1 MFYSWICMLHRD
13 GQLDRVSRFDGA
25 GVRLPSG
32 REHSPAARTTA
43 AAQRAHAQ
51 FVSLSHQLNAKRGS
65 ESDAEAKSETPVQ
78 DATPAPLALQLAPPS
93 QVACSHVGALRVISA
108 ILYTIHGDAAML
120 LLYSIR
126 FKVCD
131 MVMHACY

>member
-1 MFYSWICMLHRD
+1 MHAKYRD
-13 GQLDRVSRFDGA
+13 GQLDRASRFEGA

-51 FVSLSHQLNAKRGS
+51 FVSLCHQLNAKRGS

-78 DATPAPLALQLAPPS
+78 DAMPRAPLALQLAPPS
-93 QVACSHVGALRVISA
+93 HVACSHVGALRVISA
-108 ILYTIHGDAAML
+108 ILYAIWRCSSLTA
-120 LLYSIR
+120 
-126 FKVCD
+126 
-131 MVMHACY
+131 